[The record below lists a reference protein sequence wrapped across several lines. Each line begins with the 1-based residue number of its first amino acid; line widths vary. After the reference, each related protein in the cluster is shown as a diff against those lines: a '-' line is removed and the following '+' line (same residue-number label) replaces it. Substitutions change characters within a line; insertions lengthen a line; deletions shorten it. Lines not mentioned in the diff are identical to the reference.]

1 MIYLFKYLYTALSN
15 ASQGFFNNIYKAT
28 LSQFTQKLGNAGVTP
43 LITV

>member
-15 ASQGFFNNIYKAT
+15 ASQGFFNIYKAT